1 MAGKLTGLAMAAMTI
16 ATASYAAD
24 VDWKLYGIADA
35 EQLCFYDALSVV
47 QRPDGKVRV
56 GTKCLLHEDVVAI
69 DPKQELGNKILAEA
83 AKKLNT
89 GYVPP
94 ILVGAETDN
103 EQIATTIAYE
113 QAADISGIAPH
124 SSILYELDCAQKMIR
139 ELNTSGSVNDQ
150 DSSNE
155 PNAPFIVPEENGKW
169 LLKLLFPQPHSTVA
183 PPKSLPFR
191 RPSKQAG
198 AQTSTQVELRRRTSL
213 NLGRASLVKNRHR

>member
-35 EQLCFYDALSVV
+35 EQLCFYDALGVV
-47 QRPDGKVRV
+47 QTPNGKVRV
-56 GTKCLLHEDVVAI
+56 GTKCLLYEDVVAI
-69 DPKQELGNKILAEA
+69 DPKQELGNKILAEV

-103 EQIATTIAYE
+103 EQTATTIAYE

-139 ELNTSGSVNDQ
+139 ELKINGSVND
-150 DSSNE
+150 
-155 PNAPFIVPEENGKW
+155 
-169 LLKLLFPQPHSTVA
+169 
-183 PPKSLPFR
+183 
-191 RPSKQAG
+191 
-198 AQTSTQVELRRRTSL
+198 
-213 NLGRASLVKNRHR
+213 

>member
-35 EQLCFYDALSVV
+35 EQLCFYDALGVV
-47 QRPDGKVRV
+47 QTPDGKVRV
-56 GTKCLLHEDVVAI
+56 GTKCLLHKDVVAI
-69 DPKQELGNKILAEA
+69 DPKQELGNKILAEV

-103 EQIATTIAYE
+103 EQTATTIAYE

-139 ELNTSGSVNDQ
+139 ELKINGSVNDQ
-150 DSSNE
+150 GSSNE
-155 PNAPFIVPEENGKW
+155 PNAPFVVPEENGKW
-169 LLKLLFPQPHSTVA
+169 LQSFFAPNPIPQWRPPVPSPLVAKAMKRARSQKLTRLVCYQ
-183 PPKSLPFR
+183 L
-191 RPSKQAG
+191 QAI
-198 AQTSTQVELRRRTSL
+198 R
-213 NLGRASLVKNRHR
+213 